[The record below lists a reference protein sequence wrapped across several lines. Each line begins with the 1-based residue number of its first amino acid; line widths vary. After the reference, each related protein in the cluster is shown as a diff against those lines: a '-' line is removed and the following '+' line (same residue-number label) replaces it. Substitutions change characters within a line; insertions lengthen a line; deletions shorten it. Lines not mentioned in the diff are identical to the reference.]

1 MTTFAC
7 WDVIVFHLDG
17 FRYYLL
23 RAIILL
29 KFSIAASIY
38 FSTPPDVPVFTIHS
52 GFLSD
57 VCPIYGMRRKPYLT
71 IGALVY
77 SAAFV
82 LYSVS
87 SVDNVVSI
95 AEHIIS
101 YQHATPH
108 QIIPQH
114 STSYHRIAQ
123 HNTIQKI
130 SIY

>member
-1 MTTFAC
+1 MTSFAC
-7 WDVIVFHLDG
+7 WDIIVFHLDG

-29 KFSIAASIY
+29 KYSIAASIY

-101 YQHATPH
+101 
-108 QIIPQH
+108 
-114 STSYHRIAQ
+114 
-123 HNTIQKI
+123 
-130 SIY
+130 